1 MATAIA
7 TLEPRV
13 KPGATKLLI
22 NNQWV
27 DSASGKTFPT
37 VNPSTGEV
45 ICQVAEADAA
55 DVDKAVAAARHAFEH
70 GPWRTKMSAAER
82 GKLLNRLA
90 DLIEKNIDE
99 LARLEALDNG
109 KPYKVA
115 KAADLPLTIACY
127 RYYAGWADKV
137 QGRTIPISG
146 DYFCYTRHEPVG
158 VVGQIIPW
166 NFPLLMQA
174 WKLGPALATGNTVVM
189 KPAEQTPLTA
199 LRVGELI
206 LEAGFPKG
214 VVNLLPGYGPTAGAA
229 IARHNDVD
237 KVAFTGSTEVGH
249 LIMEASA
256 KSNLKRVTL
265 ELGGKS
271 PNIVFADADMDE
283 AIEGAHFAL
292 FFNQGQCCCAG
303 SRLFVEEKAYDE
315 FVEKSV
321 ARAKARTVGNPFDS
335 KTEQGPQVDDAQF
348 DKVMSY
354 IDAGKKE
361 GAKLVAGGNRVG
373 DRGYFVEPTVFADV
387 KDDMKIAREEIFGP
401 VMSIMKFKGIDEVVE
416 RSNRSEYGL
425 AAAVWTRDIGKAHAI
440 ANRVR
445 AGTVWVNCYDVFDAA
460 APFGGFKQSGIG
472 RELGEY
478 GLQQYTEVKTV
489 TVKLPN

>member
-1 MATAIA
+1 MTMASALANVETPVAIKA
-7 TLEPRV
+7 TR
-13 KPGATKLLI
+13 LLI
-22 NNQWV
+22 NNRWV
-27 DSASGKTFPT
+27 NSESGKTFPT
-37 VNPSTGEV
+37 VNPATGEE
-45 ICQVAEADAA
+45 IAQVAEADSA
-55 DVDKAVAAARHAFEH
+55 DVDKAVRAARAAFD
-70 GPWRTKMSAAER
+70 GGAWRKISAAER
-82 GKLLNRLA
+82 GRLLNRLA
-90 DLIEKNIDE
+90 DLIEQNADE
-99 LARLEALDNG
+99 LALLESLDNG
-109 KPYKVA
+109 KPYQVA
-115 KAADLPLTIACY
+115 KAADLPLTVACY

-137 QGRTIPISG
+137 QGKTIPIAG

-206 LEAGFPKG
+206 LEAGFPEG

-229 IARHNDVD
+229 IANHMDVD

-271 PNIVFADADMDE
+271 PNIVFADADMDQ
-283 AIEGAHFAL
+283 AIEGSHFAL

-303 SRLFVEEKAYDE
+303 SRLFVEDKCYDE

-321 ARAKARTVGNPFDS
+321 ARARTRKVGDPFDAS
-335 KTEQGPQVDDAQF
+335 TEQGPQVDQAQF
-348 DKVMSY
+348 DKVLSY
-354 IDAGKKE
+354 IDAGKRE
-361 GAKLVAGGNRVG
+361 GASLLCGGGRWG

-387 KDDMKIAREEIFGP
+387 QDHMKIAEEEIFGP
-401 VMSIMKFKGIDEVVE
+401 VMSIIRFKDMSDVIG
-416 RSNRSEYGL
+416 RANRTMYGL

-440 ANRVR
+440 ANGVR

-489 TVKLPN
+489 TVKL